1 MSTVP
6 LRDRHRVV
14 TVIALAMLVSVG
26 AYWVVVELI
35 ARLQT
40 QTYPFPGEVR
50 IGYAALALG
59 VIVASAALLVRRS
72 MLAGCPADA
81 DAGGRIQVASVVT
94 FALAEVPAV
103 LGVTAFQITG
113 LREAAYPLFVVA
125 LAAHALYFPR
135 WSQWE
140 EWARAAPPTRR

>member
-14 TVIALAMLVSVG
+14 TVIALGMLVSVG
-26 AYWVVVELI
+26 VYWVVVELI
-35 ARLQT
+35 ARLGT
-40 QTYPFPGEVR
+40 RTYPFPGEVR
-50 IGYAALALG
+50 IGYVALALG
-59 VIVASAALLVRRS
+59 VIVASAASVVRRS
-72 MLAGCPADA
+72 MLAGGSA
-81 DAGGRIQVASVVT
+81 DAGARIQGASVVT
-94 FALAEVPAV
+94 FALAEVAAV
-103 LGVTAFQITG
+103 LGVTAFLITG

-140 EWARAAPPTRR
+140 EWARAVPPTRR

>member
-14 TVIALAMLVSVG
+14 TVVAIAMLGSVG
-26 AYWVVVELI
+26 VYWVVVELS
-35 ARLQT
+35 ARLQKHT
-40 QTYPFPGEVR
+40 PAFPGEVR
-50 IGYAALALG
+50 IGYLAVAVG
-59 VIVASAALLVRRS
+59 VIVAYAASIVRRS
-72 MLAGCPADA
+72 MLAGGPG
-81 DAGGRIQVASVVT
+81 DAGARIQVASIVT
-94 FALAEVPAV
+94 FALAETPAV
-103 LGVTAFQITG
+103 LGVVAFLLTG

-140 EWARAAPPTRR
+140 EWARAAARPTRR